1 MKQEDQGMNA
11 IDQSFFDVI
20 YDRRNTG
27 AIKYDV
33 HPETSYCGEVI
44 PMWIADMDFR
54 SPPAVIQAL
63 IEAAQHGIYGYA
75 GTDEE
80 YDE

>member
-1 MKQEDQGMNA
+1 MLDL
-11 IDQSFFDVI
+11 SYFDPVF
-20 YDRRNTG
+20 DRTTSSS
-27 AIKYDV
+27 IKYRRIPTNN
-33 HPETSYCGEVI
+33 HSPII